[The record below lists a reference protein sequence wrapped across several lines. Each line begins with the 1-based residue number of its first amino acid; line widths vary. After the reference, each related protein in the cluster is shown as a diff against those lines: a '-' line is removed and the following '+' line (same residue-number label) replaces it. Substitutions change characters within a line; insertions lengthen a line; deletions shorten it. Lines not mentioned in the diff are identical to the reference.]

1 MEKMYVKAIIGGLL
15 KLRNGGLND
24 FESGAT
30 KKKIGTALTGLK
42 KVNEPLYD
50 YYLEQY
56 KAALGNLK

>member
-1 MEKMYVKAIIGGLL
+1 MYVKAITGGFIKL
-15 KLRNGGLND
+15 KNGGLND

-50 YYLEQY
+50 DYLVQY
-56 KAALGNLK
+56 KQILVDIK